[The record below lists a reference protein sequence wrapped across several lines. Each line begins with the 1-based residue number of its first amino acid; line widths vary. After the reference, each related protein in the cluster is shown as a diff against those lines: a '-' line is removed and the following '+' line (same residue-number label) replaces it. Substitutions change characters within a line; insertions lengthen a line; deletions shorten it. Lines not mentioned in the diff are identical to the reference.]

1 MVKRKEK
8 MSECLTIFFYDMIV
22 NFFVQFILKNIIL
35 AVKKGWWEKTSNTY
49 YIRTRILVSTFLS
62 YCSQKLTYVFRFR
75 NCILT
80 LLCINGYVVLIYLYN
95 AECLVRFLE
104 GFKERFQKCFRR
116 VRTDGNRGKRYVV
129 VPIFIFAR
137 K

>member
-1 MVKRKEK
+1 MPYNFLLRYDCELFCAIHIKKHNTSCQKRMMRK
-8 MSECLTIFFYDMIV
+8 
-22 NFFVQFILKNIIL
+22 
-35 AVKKGWWEKTSNTY
+35 KTSNTY